1 MRSSEEIE
9 SAFKLQ
15 VDSYEILICGELYVV
30 DFENKVQYPK
40 KYPSRKRSIKRD
52 KVENVDSKGVAGLR

>member
-15 VDSYEILICGELYVV
+15 LDSYEILICGELYVV
-30 DFENKVQYPK
+30 DFKSKVQYPK
-40 KYPSRKRSIKRD
+40 KNPSRKRSIKRD
-52 KVENVDSKGVAGLR
+52 QVDIDSKGVAGIR